1 MDKKD
6 YIKFYS
12 HYLSEYYNIPEERSI
27 YTPEIL
33 DVIDKYT
40 KWSQVRILSGVL
52 EDNPII
58 SQKPL
63 GKSGGFVFII
73 ISHTLSNI
81 TKNGT

>member
-1 MDKKD
+1 MAIKKD
-6 YIKFYS
+6 HVKFYY
-12 HYLSEYYNIPEERSI
+12 HYLSEYYNIPKEGSI

-58 SQKPL
+58 SQNPL
-63 GKSGGFVFII
+63 
-73 ISHTLSNI
+73 
-81 TKNGT
+81 